1 MELDTNSQGQVD
13 NSLESTDIDLEPQP
27 PRKKVL
33 KRASFAMDVAPEDLE
48 DHLEFHIKAHDI
60 EEIGEFS
67 FAKRKLSHLVEEE
80 EDSKIQESEEETV
93 EEARAN
99 TRRRS
104 IMFTEVPAHINSSP
118 RFVHKVHEFEKG
130 EFRRAEDC

>member
-1 MELDTNSQGQVD
+1 MELNTNSQGEANISVE
-13 NSLESTDIDLEPQP
+13 NTDLDMKLQA

-67 FAKRKLSHLVEEE
+67 FAKRKLSHLADE
-80 EDSKIQESEEETV
+80 EDSKIQESGEETV
-93 EEARAN
+93 EEPRAY

-104 IMFTEVPAHINSSP
+104 IKFADVPAHVNSSP

>member
-1 MELDTNSQGQVD
+1 MELSTNSQGEASIGVE
-13 NSLESTDIDLEPQP
+13 NTDLDRELQA

-67 FAKRKLSHLVEEE
+67 FAKRKLSHLAYE
-80 EDSKIQESEEETV
+80 EDFKIQESVEETV
-93 EEARAN
+93 EEPQAH
-99 TRRRS
+99 TRRLS
-104 IMFTEVPAHINSSP
+104 IKFEDVPAHVNSSP
-118 RFVHKVHEFEKG
+118 RFVQKVHEFDKG